1 MSGHT
6 KTDGKAAAKEPKD
19 GGSTDA
25 PTYPIGS
32 VDNTL
37 RLLRLFGEHRSIR
50 IADASRE
57 LGVARSTAHRMMQ
70 MLQYHGF
77 IRQDAESRAYVA
89 GEELVRIG
97 LSVVR
102 QIDVRVV
109 ARPAME
115 DLVTTTQETV
125 HLVERR
131 GAMSFFLDSIESPR
145 NVRVGAR
152 TGMTLPAYSTSSGK
166 VLLAELDRAELRKLF
181 PKPKLEPL
189 TDRTPASRRQL
200 EAELETVR
208 EQGYATNFGE
218 SETEVAAVAVPI
230 RDAHGTARAALA
242 ISAPIARASEEDIPR
257 WVSALREAAARV
269 RAALPV

>member
-1 MSGHT
+1 M
-6 KTDGKAAAKEPKD
+6 ARQAR
-19 GGSTDA
+19 TDA
-25 PTYPIGS
+25 EAPARTATNGAEADTPSYPIGS

-37 RLLRLFGEHRSIR
+37 RLLRLFGEQRSIR

-57 LGVARSTAHRMMQ
+57 IGVARSTAHRMMQ

-115 DLVTTTQETV
+115 DLVAATQETV

-131 GAMSFFLDSIESPR
+131 GASSFFLDSIESPR

-166 VLLAELDRAELRKLF
+166 VLLAELDRAELRQLF

-189 TDRTPASRRQL
+189 TDRTPRTRREL

-230 RDAHGTARAALA
+230 RDAHGTVRAAMA
-242 ISAPIARASEEDIPR
+242 ISAPLARASEDDIPR
-257 WVSALREAAARV
+257 WVSALREGAARV